1 MILNYTASTVSVLPM
16 AFSSSALSEAK
27 IRDLAL
33 SSIRP
38 QLSSIEG
45 MVNHLKQQK

>member
-1 MILNYTASTVSVLPM
+1 M